1 MAVISIIVT
10 ESETEIIAGIPRSIA
25 IATNI
30 SASIFYTLDGSTPT
44 LDSNIYVSPILMP
57 TNKPSVTLKILASNG
72 VDTSSIVSETYF
84 TNIVTGTNLRVPHAG
99 TTAQP
104 GASLGNPYPFGTN
117 SPQPGVRY
125 TNSSN
130 VGVTVDDPALPEL
143 STGFDGDG
151 YETGFTNE
159 VYDKT
164 NYSIIYSDTGAGGI
178 TGWGI
183 GNLPATTKII
193 PPKKIPEQSDM
204 NSSTFDP
211 RALVIF
217 QDVSNQNLDNPPHIN
232 RMHFN
237 LQDSD
242 KSNDGNDYYSVGLD
256 APPVNTAFVKSH
268 YNPRTNEI
276 TYYYRDSLTNRWIIS
291 TQPYEPN
298 PNWDG
303 NLAGMSPMSGGAGA
317 RFVFEWTPFARRVLF

>member
-1 MAVISIIVT
+1 MAVISIIIT
-10 ESETEIIAGIPRSIA
+10 ESETEVIAGIPRSIA

-30 SASIFYTLDGSTPT
+30 SASIFYTLNGATPT
-44 LDSNIYVSPILMP
+44 TDSNIYISPILMP
-57 TNKPSVTLKILASNG
+57 TNKATVILKILASNG
-72 VDTSSIVSETYF
+72 VDTSSIVTETYSV
-84 TNIVTGTNLRVPHAG
+84 NIVTNTNMRVAHAG

-117 SPQPGVRY
+117 SPQPGAKY
-125 TNSSN
+125 TNTST
-130 VGVTVDDPALPEL
+130 VGVTVDDPALNEI
-143 STGFDGDG
+143 STGFNGDG

-164 NYSIIYSDTGAGGI
+164 NYSIIYSDTAAGGEM
-178 TGWGI
+178 GWGI
-183 GNLPATTKII
+183 GNMPATVRVA
-193 PPKKIPEQSDM
+193 PSKKIPEQSNM

-217 QDVSNQNLDNPPHIN
+217 QNISEENLDNPPHIN

-256 APPVNTAFVKSH
+256 APPVNTAFLKSH
-268 YNPRTNEI
+268 YNSRTNEI

-291 TQPYEPN
+291 TQPYTPN
-298 PNWDG
+298 PNFDG
-303 NLAGMSPMSGGAGA
+303 NLSGMSAMGGGAGA
-317 RFVFEWTPFARRVLF
+317 RFVYENIPFARRVLF